1 MQNQLL
7 QPTDNNELIKGKS
20 LIIHH
25 RHEKRLRNT
34 RRQIHELWN
43 SVFHETEVIDIALM
57 VGTYLN
63 QNLKQELSARMIKHI
78 QSAGSSQEGQTR
90 RPPDKQT
97 ANIQSKQRSH

>member
-34 RRQIHELWN
+34 RQQIHELWN
-43 SVFHETEVIDIALM
+43 SVFHETEVIDTALM

-63 QNLKQELSARMIKHI
+63 QNLKQEMSARMIKHI
-78 QSAGSSQEGQTR
+78 QSAGSSHEGQTQ
-90 RPPDKQT
+90 RPPNKQA